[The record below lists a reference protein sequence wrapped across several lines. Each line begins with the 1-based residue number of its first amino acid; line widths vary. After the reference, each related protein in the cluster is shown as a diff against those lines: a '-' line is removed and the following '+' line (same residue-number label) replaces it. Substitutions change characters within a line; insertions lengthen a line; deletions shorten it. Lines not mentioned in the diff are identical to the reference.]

1 MTSLPRIPG
10 VSTRPRARCRSAG
23 RAQRV
28 KGTRNRGFT
37 IIELIVCLGIITVLC
52 GILLPSLRATREQAQ
67 RFSCQNNMTHIGQA
81 INAYGMSSDGDVP
94 ASVHLSPSAFRPA
107 ELMGARVQTGAAV
120 GGESGWDGLGILVQ
134 RGYIGPSECRCLHC
148 ASHSGEHPYE
158 RYADAYSSAA
168 RIGIYTNY
176 HYSGHETYA
185 DTGAPRRIRIDD
197 GADVVLLTDGLRT
210 RSDFNH
216 GSGLNRMRAD
226 LSVEWWADTRGSLL
240 LSLPELPETASSQQH
255 KTIWSRV
262 CDQSFN

>member
-1 MTSLPRIPG
+1 MTALPRIPG
-10 VSTRPRARCRSAG
+10 VSTRPRAGEGSAAGIG
-23 RAQRV
+23 R
-28 KGTRNRGFT
+28 RGFT
-37 IIELIVCLGIITVLC
+37 IVELIVCLGIITVLC

-67 RFSCQNNMTHIGQA
+67 RFSCQNNMSHIGQA
-81 INAYGMSSDGDVP
+81 LNAFGISSNGDVP

-107 ELMGARVQTGAAV
+107 ELMAARVQAGAAV
-120 GGESGWDGLGILVQ
+120 GGDSGWDGLGILVQ
-134 RGYIGPSECRCLHC
+134 RGYIGASECRCLHC
-148 ASHSGEHPYE
+148 ASHSGDHPYE

-168 RIGIYTNY
+168 RTGIYTNY

-185 DTGAPRRIRIDD
+185 DSGTPRRIRIDD
-197 GADVVLLTDGLRT
+197 GANVVLLTDGLRT

-216 GSGLNRMRAD
+216 GSGLNRMRGD

-240 LSLPELPETASSQQH
+240 MSLPELPETASSQQH